1 MKLKWIL
8 VVLAVLEVYSYLK
21 LRQSDDFEAAIKVK
35 LTKLVHKASEQLYAL
50 SIKNIEIDLLRST
63 INAHNVHLVPDSV
76 RQIVLGKYSK
86 LPDDILTVSVKKI
99 LIKGISP
106 QDLLNAKN
114 IGLEQIVLDSPDVQ
128 IIHKKRKYNTRDTT
142 SFYDKIAEKN
152 EIYSL
157 KTPARQPAGPGG
169 EI

>member
-1 MKLKWIL
+1 M
-8 VVLAVLEVYSYLK
+8 
-21 LRQSDDFEAAIKVK
+21 K

-50 SIKNIEIDLLRST
+50 SIENIEIELLRST
-63 INAHNVHLVPDSV
+63 ITAHNVHLVPDSV
-76 RQIVLGKYSK
+76 RQIVLDKYSK

-152 EIYSL
+152 ETYSL
-157 KTPARQPAGPGG
+157 KTPAR
-169 EI
+169 